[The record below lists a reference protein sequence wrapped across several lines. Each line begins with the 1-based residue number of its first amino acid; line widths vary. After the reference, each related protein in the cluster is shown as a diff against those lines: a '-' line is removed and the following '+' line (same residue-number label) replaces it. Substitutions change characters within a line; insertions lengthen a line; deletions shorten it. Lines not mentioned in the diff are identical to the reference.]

1 MSKIEITN
9 KRRMWNYS
17 HNLWRELDILT
28 KEVLTIK
35 KNTYT
40 PNDYDELLESIVECR
55 DKIEE
60 FKMKK
65 CNTNNL

>member
-1 MSKIEITN
+1 MSKIEIKN
-9 KRRMWNYS
+9 KQRMWNYS
-17 HNLWRELDILT
+17 HNLWRKLHFLT
-28 KEVLTIK
+28 MEILTIK

-65 CNTNNL
+65 CNTNN